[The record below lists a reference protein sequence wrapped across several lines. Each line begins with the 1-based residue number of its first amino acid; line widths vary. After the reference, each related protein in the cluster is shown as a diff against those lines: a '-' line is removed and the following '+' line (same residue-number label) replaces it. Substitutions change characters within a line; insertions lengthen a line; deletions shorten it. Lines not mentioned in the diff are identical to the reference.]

1 MTNLPELFGC
11 MVFNEKAMREYL
23 SPGAFAALKRTI
35 DTGAPLDRE
44 TADAAA
50 DAMKAWAT
58 AKGATHY
65 AHWFQ
70 PHTGYTAEKHEGF
83 LTPDGK
89 GGVLVEFSGK
99 ELIRGEADG
108 SSFPSGGLRAT
119 FEARGYTAWD
129 PTSYAFIKDGVLCIP
144 TAFCSYGGHALDKK
158 TPLLRSMDA
167 LNAQAMR
174 LMRFFETE
182 CSSVWSTVGLEQEY
196 FLIDRERYDRRK
208 DLIYTGHTLLG
219 AHPPKGQELDDHYY
233 GAIKLRV
240 GQFMRELNEELWRL
254 GIPAK
259 TEHNEAAPAQ
269 HELAPVYAKCNVAVD
284 HNQLMMEVMK
294 RVAKR
299 NALTCLLHEKPF
311 DGINGSGKHNNW
323 GLMTD
328 TGVNLLSPGH
338 TELEN
343 ARFLTIIC
351 AVIKAVDDYQDL
363 LRISVAS
370 AGNDNRL
377 GGFEAPPAIVSMYL
391 GEDLEGILNAFA
403 ASEGYSTKTQEVLKL
418 GVGSVLDIPKDTT
431 DRNRT
436 SPFAFT
442 GNKFEFRS
450 LGSSMSAAD
459 CNTVLNTIVAES
471 FRIFSER
478 LEQTDDLQSALE
490 ALIHETM
497 AKHGRI
503 IFSGNG
509 YSPEWV
515 EEAAAR
521 GLSNYPSAAEAIPHL
536 LDEKNVAL
544 FERHR
549 VFSRAEL
556 SAVEEIM
563 LENYCKQVHIDA
575 SVVSEMVRRDILP
588 AVIAY
593 GRSIA
598 EAIDAKERI
607 GGYHKFPHRA
617 ETELL
622 DHVSILCDELSK
634 RRAALDEAMEKAGA
648 LPTLAER
655 ALAYRAIAV
664 GQMARVRETSDALE
678 DIVSKSAWPYPS
690 YGNLLYRV

>member
-1 MTNLPELFGC
+1 MTNLPETFGC
-11 MVFNEKAMREYL
+11 MVFNEKAMRRYL
-23 SPGAFAALKRTI
+23 SETVYTALKRTI
-35 DTGAPLDRE
+35 DTGAPMDLE
-44 TADAAA
+44 TAGAVA

-58 AKGATHY
+58 ELGATHY

-70 PHTGYTAEKHEGF
+70 PHTGYTAEKHESF
-83 LTPDGK
+83 LVPDGS
-89 GGVLVEFSGK
+89 GGILLEFSGR
-99 ELIRGEADG
+99 ELVKGEADG

-167 LNAQAMR
+167 LNTQAR
-174 LMRFFETE
+174 RFLKLFGTE
-182 CSSVWSTVGLEQEY
+182 CGSVWSTVGLEQEY
-196 FLIDRERYDRRK
+196 FLVDRDRYEKRK

-219 AHPPKGQELDDHYY
+219 AKPPKGQELDDHYY
-233 GAIKLRV
+233 GALKLRV
-240 GQFMRELNEELWRL
+240 AAFMKDLDAELWKL

-294 RVAKR
+294 KVAKR
-299 NALTCLLHEKPF
+299 NGMACLLHEKPF
-311 DGINGSGKHNNW
+311 AGINGSGKHNNW

-328 TGVNLLSPGH
+328 TGINLLSPGATP
-338 TELEN
+338 TEN
-343 ARFLTIIC
+343 VRFLAIVC
-351 AVIKAVDDYQDL
+351 AVVRAVDEYQDL

-377 GGFEAPPAIVSMYL
+377 GGFEAPPAIISMYL
-391 GEDLEGILNAFA
+391 GEDLERILAAFA
-403 ASEGYSTKTQEVLKL
+403 ASEGYSSKAQEVLKL

-471 FRIFSER
+471 FRVFSER
-478 LEQTDDLQSALE
+478 LEGAPELQSALE
-490 ALIHETM
+490 ALIRETM
-497 AKHGRI
+497 ERHGRI

-509 YSPEWV
+509 YSAEWV

-536 LDEKNVAL
+536 LDQKNVEL
-544 FERHR
+544 FERHK
-549 VFSRAEL
+549 VYSHPEL
-556 SAVEEIM
+556 AAVEEIL

-575 SVVSEMVRRDILP
+575 SVASEMVRRDILP
-588 AVIAY
+588 AVIAF
-593 GRSIA
+593 GRGIA
-598 EAIDAKERI
+598 EAIDAKDRI

-622 DHVSILCDELSK
+622 DRVSTLCDELAR
-634 RRAALDEAMEKAGA
+634 RRAALDAA
-648 LPTLAER
+648 LERAWAIPTLPER
-655 ALAYRAIAV
+655 ALACRGVVTDQLAHL
-664 GQMARVRETSDALE
+664 REVSDALE
-678 DIVSKSAWPYPS
+678 DAVSKTAWPYPS